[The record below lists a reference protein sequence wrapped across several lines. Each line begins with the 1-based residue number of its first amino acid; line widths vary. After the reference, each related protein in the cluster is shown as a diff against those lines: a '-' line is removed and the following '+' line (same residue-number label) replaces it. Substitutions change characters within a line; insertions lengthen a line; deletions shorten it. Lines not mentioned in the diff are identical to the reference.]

1 MEGSRPRHR
10 RKDSMTHPVDNSP
23 SDGGRQRLRRP
34 ERPGDD
40 QRSRSYSP
48 RARHTRRRVND
59 YSLKPRRRRRDSD
72 HSDDTQ
78 GYELYRN
85 RSPRNRRE
93 RRERTSGS
101 DSGDEDADS
110 LDTPP
115 LRHRRLSDHSE
126 NLPGIEE
133 GDVSI
138 HRHSS
143 QTPESVGRITGGT
156 LPQPSEVLPPVI
168 ITRPGT
174 EGSSTQSSDSE
185 SEIESRMSRWEDLVQ
200 LGISAPIPQIPIGS
214 LPMAA
219 DVRPPRRRRS
229 SRTQGSS
236 WRSSGGSENPGS
248 LGEAP
253 RLYQAPHEV
262 ELLAIGR
269 SERTL
274 T

>member
-1 MEGSRPRHR
+1 
-10 RKDSMTHPVDNSP
+10 MTHPVDNSP
-23 SDGGRQRLRRP
+23 PDVGRQRLRRP
-34 ERPGDD
+34 ERPDD
-40 QRSRSYSP
+40 DRRSRSYSP
-48 RARHTRRRVND
+48 RERHARGRVD
-59 YSLKPRRRRRDSD
+59 VSSSKPRRRRRDSN
-72 HSDDTQ
+72 HSEDTQ
-78 GYELYRN
+78 GYELHRN
-85 RSPRNRRE
+85 RSPRHRRE
-93 RRERTSGS
+93 RREQMSS
-101 DSGDEDADS
+101 DESGDEDADT

-115 LRHRRLSDHSE
+115 LRHRRPSGRSE

-138 HRHSS
+138 QRHSS
-143 QTPESVGRITGGT
+143 QRPELVGRNTGGT

-174 EGSSTQSSDSE
+174 EGFSTQSSDSE

-200 LGISAPIPQIPIGS
+200 RGISAPIPIPIPIGP

-219 DVRPPRRRRS
+219 DLRPRQRRRS

-236 WRSSGGSENPGS
+236 WHSSGGSENPGS

-262 ELLAIGR
+262 ELLAIGTCGR
-269 SERTL
+269 AL